1 MSLKLYLLRH
11 GETTHSQSG
20 GFCGSLDPG
29 LTESGFAM
37 AEAFADAYAHVP
49 WDAIYVS
56 PMTRTRQTAAPLCDR
71 IGMVPIVRD
80 GLKEMHFGDWEDLTK
95 PEVNERYHDDYV
107 RWLTEPAWNPPTG
120 EGGETGVQVASR
132 AMLVI
137 AEIEEKH
144 PSGHV
149 LVVCHKSTIRLM
161 ICSLMGMDLGRY
173 RDRIEMLTGAVSQ
186 IIFDVH
192 GPLLKILGDRHH
204 LPPEIRE
211 RAGT

>member
-29 LTESGFAM
+29 LTESGHQMATAF
-37 AEAFADAYAHVP
+37 AEAYADIP

-56 PMTRTRQTAAPLCDR
+56 PMTRTRQTAAPICDR
-71 IGMVPIVRD
+71 VGMEPIIRE
-80 GLKEMHFGDWEDLTK
+80 GLKEMHFGDWEDKTK
-95 PEVNERYHDDYV
+95 EEVYHQYTADYV

-120 EGGETGVQVASR
+120 GGETGVQVASR

-137 AEIEEKH
+137 SEIEEAH
-144 PSGHV
+144 PEGHI
-149 LVVCHKSTIRLM
+149 LVVSHKSTIRLL

-173 RDRIEMLTGAVSQ
+173 RDRIEMLTASVSQ

-192 GPLLKILGDRHH
+192 GPLLKVLGDRNH
-204 LPPEIRE
+204 LPPEIRA